1 MTIHRIRMDKDE
13 GNEKLARIRAIT
25 KLYYSNPKVQEA
37 LLNFSVGREVVPR
50 YFEGFGKRPDTL
62 QYKSDIMGLVNKG
75 ATSFHASEEIWN
87 DPLAISSDM
96 STEKLNELRKSW
108 DLLIDID
115 SKYLDYSKIAAKLM
129 IQAIESFGINNYG
142 IKFSG
147 SRGFHIIISGEAFPE
162 EYDGSLRKDK
172 FPEWPRAICEYLTM
186 GIRPRYNEV
195 VSKLD
200 INFDA
205 LEKRTNLSKE
215 DITEVICP
223 KCGRQANK
231 GNTVH
236 YQCPDCRFEIKRKD
250 VKLTQ
255 RALKC
260 GNDKCVGTLELIQ
273 QEPYYFCDYCK
284 ISNIPYKEE
293 KENKKITYTKEAT
306 NRGGYS
312 EYFVSG
318 IAATKLAGL
327 DMVLVA
333 PRHLFRMPYS
343 LHEKSALASIVIKKE
358 EIDNFA
364 PKDANPLSV
373 SIREFLFKPKYEEG
387 KRLLA
392 EALAWKKKNS
402 VEEEQATQRKY
413 EKSDYPEIKL
423 EGVTKEM
430 FPKPI
435 KKLLNGLQDGKKRG
449 LFILIT
455 FLRSLGFSP
464 EYIDKCVFEWNKKNE
479 PPLREGYVKSQID
492 WHLKQKKKIL
502 PPNYGNESF
511 YKDLNLLDEKPK
523 VKNPIVEVMQKI
535 RKGNSRSR

>member
-1 MTIHRIRMDKDE
+1 MDKDE

-250 VKLTQ
+250 VKEYYVFGNPTEI
-255 RALKC
+255 ALSIAAAKA
-260 GNDKCVGTLELIQ
+260 GIIKERVNAK
-273 QEPYYFCDYCK
+273 K
-284 ISNIPYKEE
+284 ISN
-293 KENKKITYTKEAT
+293 
-306 NRGGYS
+306 GL
-312 EYFVSG
+312 VS
-318 IAATKLAGL
+318 
-327 DMVLVA
+327 D
-333 PRHLFRMPYS
+333 
-343 LHEKSALASIVIKKE
+343 
-358 EIDNFA
+358 
-364 PKDANPLSV
+364 
-373 SIREFLFKPKYEEG
+373 
-387 KRLLA
+387 
-392 EALAWKKKNS
+392 
-402 VEEEQATQRKY
+402 
-413 EKSDYPEIKL
+413 
-423 EGVTKEM
+423 
-430 FPKPI
+430 
-435 KKLLNGLQDGKKRG
+435 
-449 LFILIT
+449 
-455 FLRSLGFSP
+455 
-464 EYIDKCVFEWNKKNE
+464 
-479 PPLREGYVKSQID
+479 
-492 WHLKQKKKIL
+492 
-502 PPNYGNESF
+502 
-511 YKDLNLLDEKPK
+511 
-523 VKNPIVEVMQKI
+523 VKNKYSFTMEGNI
-535 RKGNSRSR
+535 KGKTARIAYSNQWTNNAG